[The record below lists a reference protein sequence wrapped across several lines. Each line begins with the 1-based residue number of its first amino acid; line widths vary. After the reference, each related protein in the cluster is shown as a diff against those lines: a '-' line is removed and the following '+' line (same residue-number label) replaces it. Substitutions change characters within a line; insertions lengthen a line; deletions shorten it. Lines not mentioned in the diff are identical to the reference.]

1 MTTDKFLSDVTIW
14 IMGLY
19 LHSSEENDE
28 ELNLISSQRVGS
40 LQLFDETSAWLGF
53 KQSIARITD
62 DNEHNFISITVTRGA
77 AEGGV
82 YIGPSLGQWEG
93 MEIIASKKYSRYAPH
108 PLLQIAQPQ
117 IRVDT
122 GVCSLLTLPETVVP
136 AARSLSI
143 KSR

>member
-40 LQLFDETSAWLGF
+40 LQSFDETSAWLGF

-77 AEGGV
+77 VEGGV

-93 MEIIASKKYSRYAPH
+93 MEIIASKKYARYAPPPTPFYKLH
-108 PLLQIAQPQ
+108 NHRLGWIPESAAYLHCRKLLFQ
-117 IRVDT
+117 
-122 GVCSLLTLPETVVP
+122 LLV
-136 AARSLSI
+136 AYR
-143 KSR
+143 